1 MARPFRV
8 QRAVV
13 VALALLLS
21 SPLYAASDAEVAEI
35 REQLRQ
41 LRESYEARLQA
52 KKNSSEEV
60 LHPRRSTHQFRTPN
74 AIARARRRH
83 VLVAIPRDPSRT
95 HFRIGPQLGQLAY
108 LLGRRRMLYAALR
121 PSALEVGAYVAYT
134 LAASVFLFGD
144 VFRRVR
150 RAPDAASVDRRVA

>member
-52 KKNSSEEV
+52 LEQRLKDAEAARTREAAAAPVPANVANS
-60 LHPRRSTHQFRTPN
+60 
-74 AIARARRRH
+74 
-83 VLVAIPRDPSRT
+83 VATR
-95 HFRIGPQLGQLAY
+95 
-108 LLGRRRMLYAALR
+108 
-121 PSALEVGAYVAYT
+121 
-134 LAASVFLFGD
+134 
-144 VFRRVR
+144 
-150 RAPDAASVDRRVA
+150 DAASGFATKR

>member
-8 QRAVV
+8 PRCVV

-52 KKNSSEEV
+52 LEQRLKDAEAAKTKEAAAAPV
-60 LHPRRSTHQFRTPN
+60 PAP
-74 AIARARRRH
+74 
-83 VLVAIPRDPSRT
+83 VPVAAGS
-95 HFRIGPQLGQLAY
+95 
-108 LLGRRRMLYAALR
+108 
-121 PSALEVGAYVAYT
+121 
-134 LAASVFLFGD
+134 AASPPAT
-144 VFRRVR
+144 R
-150 RAPDAASVDRRVA
+150 RA